1 VQTAND
7 MNKTILFFILGLILI
22 TVVSFLFKAGLLKSP
37 SPNGNKSNK
46 IQVVTSFYPLYFFA
60 SKVGGDKADVFNVTP
75 ASAEPHDYEPT
86 AQEIVRIQNSQL
98 LILNG
103 GVEPWGDKI
112 KDELSDKNTVV
123 VIAGEGLLTQQIL
136 EEGKTKEDP
145 HIWLSPRLAKQEVNK
160 ILEGFK
166 KADQQNSKYYETNA
180 QILNEQLDELNMQ
193 YKKSLA
199 NCQKKDFITSHA
211 AFGYLAHEYGLNQVA
226 ITGVSPDEEP
236 SAQKLAELAD
246 FVTKNNIKYIFFES
260 LVSPK
265 LSQTLALETG
275 TKTLVLDPLEGIP
288 QEEMQK
294 GSTYMSIMQINL
306 NNLQTALECIK

>member
-1 VQTAND
+1 
-7 MNKTILFFILGLILI
+7 M
-22 TVVSFLFKAGLLKSP
+22 
-37 SPNGNKSNK
+37 
-46 IQVVTSFYPLYFFA
+46 
-60 SKVGGDKADVFNVTP
+60 
-75 ASAEPHDYEPT
+75 
-86 AQEIVRIQNSQL
+86 
-98 LILNG
+98 NG